1 MQTLN
6 YNNHN
11 YHLQRYPTTDDQ
23 SLRAWSNAEIL
34 ATNYLFEQQLQSS
47 QIVLCNDRFGVWNCL
62 LNGQTHQQNNG
73 FKQIKTVVT
82 YTSQQKAITQNL
94 LANNLNDTIDVIS
107 PLETLK
113 NVEVAL
119 IKVPKSLE
127 LFELFL
133 AQVHKGATADTQV
146 ICCFMTKYFANSLLK
161 IAACYF
167 DEIEQSQAWKKARLL
182 ILKKPK
188 SHVDYGSFINQITF
202 NQTNYQQYFGVFS
215 ADKIDIG
222 TQFLLQQFD
231 GINLMVKNKEN
242 KILDLACGNGVIA
255 KTLSAQN
262 PNAEFTLTD
271 DFNLA
276 VESAKLN
283 LAGINAKYLWDDSLD
298 KIENDYFD
306 LVVSNPPFHF
316 EHENNIEVSL
326 GLFKQVRRVLK
337 NGGRFILVANKHL
350 SYDTHLLPIFKQVHL
365 VAYNKKFAVYEC
377 S

>member
-1 MQTLN
+1 MQTLQ
-6 YNNHN
+6 YHNHD
-11 YHLQRYPTTDDQ
+11 YHLQRYPATADQ
-23 SLRAWSNAEIL
+23 SLRAWSNAELL
-34 ATNYLFEQQLQSS
+34 AANYIFNQQLQTN
-47 QIVLCNDRFGVWNCL
+47 QIVLFNDRFGVWNCL
-62 LNGQTHQQNNG
+62 LSNQENQQQNG
-73 FKQIKTVVT
+73 SKHIKTVVT
-82 YTSQQKAITQNL
+82 YASQQKAITQNL
-94 LANNLNDTIDVIS
+94 LANKLNDTINVIS
-107 PLETLK
+107 PLSTLE

-133 AQVHKGATADTQV
+133 TQIHKSATANTQV
-146 ICCFMTKYFANSLLK
+146 ICCFMTKYFASSLLK
-161 IAACYF
+161 IAAHYF
-167 DEIEQSQAWKKARLL
+167 NEVEQSQAWKKARLL

-188 SHVDYGSFINQITF
+188 SHINYSPLINQITF

-231 GINLMVKNKEN
+231 GVNLMVKNKEN

-255 KTLSAQN
+255 KTLSKQN
-262 PNAEFTLTD
+262 PNAEFSLTD

-276 VESAKLN
+276 IASAKLN
-283 LAGINAKYLWDDSLD
+283 LTEVNAKFFWDDSLN
-298 KIENDYFD
+298 KIASDYFD

-316 EHENNIEVSL
+316 EHENNIDVSL
-326 GLFKQVRRVLK
+326 ELFKQVRRVLK

-350 SYDTHLLPIFKQVHL
+350 SYDTHLLPIFKNVHA
-365 VAYNKKFAVYEC
+365 VANNKKFVVYEC